1 MIDRL
6 HELSFEGDILRR
18 GFWLYVW
25 EVMPSQGDPLYY
37 VGRTG
42 DSSSTNA
49 QSPFNRM
56 AQHLGFAVNSNM
68 LRRHLAMHDVEPEEC
83 TFRLVALGPLEAE
96 SVAEGRGEH
105 DERRDVIAA
114 MERALA
120 ETMTAAGCL
129 VMNTFDSRK
138 ALNAARFAEVRA
150 AFASAFPVLANG
162 ADTAAPPTRR

>member
-1 MIDRL
+1 MADRP
-6 HELSFEGDILRR
+6 HELSFEGAILRR

-25 EVMPSQGDPLYY
+25 EVTPPRGERLYY

-68 LRRHLAMHDVEPEEC
+68 LRRHLGVHGVEPEEC
-83 TFRLVALGPLEAE
+83 SFRLVALGPLERE
-96 SVAEGRGEH
+96 SIAHGRGEH
-105 DERRDVIAA
+105 DRRRDVIAA

-120 ETMTAAGCL
+120 ETMTAAGCT
-129 VMNTFDSRK
+129 VMNTVASRK
-138 ALNAARFAEVRA
+138 TLDAARFAHVRD
-150 AFASAFPVLANG
+150 AFASAFPILSGAAEQSQ
-162 ADTAAPPTRR
+162 ADTR